1 MAIDTPPRIEIEAEV
16 LEYIPNAMTDH
27 FEGNR
32 FAAFD
37 AVALKVLKPAD
48 MANRRLIIYRP
59 TPAAENSPWSQLGSR
74 VTFHIAAEM
83 ITPGV
88 VIFEP
93 AIHDLSVKKNPEAR
107 DREAG
112 ND

>member
-1 MAIDTPPRIEIEAEV
+1 MARDRIEIEAEV
-16 LEYIPNAMTDH
+16 VEYIPNAMTDH

-37 AVALKVLKPAD
+37 AVVLKALRPLD
-48 MANRRLIIYRP
+48 MADRRLIIYRP
-59 TPAAENSPWSQLGSR
+59 TPAAMNSPWSRLGST

-83 ITPGV
+83 IAPDV
-88 VIFEP
+88 IIFEP
-93 AIHDLSVKKNPEAR
+93 AIHDLCVKEKPEAQ

-112 ND
+112 DE